1 MKKIRHLNILILS
14 SFLFALASVQ
24 AAHHE
29 SNVSNPTIDLGCLV
43 SNVEDSVAF
52 YTEAL
57 GFKVAGSFSVAG
69 DYAKDVG
76 LTEGSGLDVT
86 VLSLGE
92 GVGATKLKLMSTGNS
107 APVANQHINTS
118 LGFSYITIFVD
129 SMDKA
134 LARLEKAGVK
144 TVAKSPLALPE
155 NLDPSMA
162 LTLVRDPDG
171 NIVELVGPKPTK

>member
-1 MKKIRHLNILILS
+1 MKKTRLLNSLILGS
-14 SFLFALASVQ
+14 LVLGVVGIH

-29 SNVSNPTIDLGCLV
+29 SNLSNPTIDLGCVV
-43 SNVEDSVAF
+43 SNLDDSVEF
-52 YTEAL
+52 YTEAI
-57 GFKVAGSFSVAG
+57 GFTVAGSFSVAG

-76 LTEGSGLDVT
+76 LTEGSALDVT

-92 GVGATKLKLMSTGNS
+92 GTGATKLKLMSTGNS
-107 APVANQHINTS
+107 APIANQHINTS

-134 LARLEKAGVK
+134 LARLEQAGIK

-155 NLDPSMA
+155 NLDPAMA

-171 NIVELVGPKPTK
+171 NIVELVGPKPKS